1 MEKSYKMIKQ
11 YAEASFVERKSRFIS
26 YAMPITTEEEA
37 IQILNT
43 IRKKHYDATHNCYAY
58 ILGENAE
65 VQRSSDDGEP
75 SGTAG
80 VPILEILRKESL
92 TNTIVIVTRYFGGI
106 LLGAGGLIRAY
117 AEGAKMAVSAAGII
131 EVKKFSFF
139 SVHIDYS
146 YLGKIQH
153 EAMKREYII
162 LDTNY
167 TDMVQI
173 TFLIPPDLKDALT
186 EDINNWTNGNV
197 LIEHLKDDMVKVDLD
212 TGKPV
217 QLG

>member
-1 MEKSYKMIKQ
+1 MEKSYKMLKQ
-11 YAEASFVERKSRFIS
+11 YGEASFVERKSRFIS
-26 YAMPITTEEEA
+26 YAMPVTTEEKA
-37 IQILNT
+37 IEFLNT

-65 VQRSSDDGEP
+65 IQRSSDDGEP

-80 VPILEILRKESL
+80 VPILEILRKEGL
-92 TNTIVIVTRYFGGI
+92 TNTIVVVTRYFGGI

-117 AEGAKMAVSAAGII
+117 AEGAKLAVSAAGII

-139 SVHIDYS
+139 AVQIDYS

-153 EAMKREYII
+153 EAMKKDYII
-162 LDTNY
+162 LDTSY

-173 TFLIPPDLKDALT
+173 TFLIPPESKDNLID
-186 EDINNWTNGNV
+186 DINNWTNGNV
-197 LIEHLKDDMVKVDLD
+197 LVEHIKDDMVKVDLN
-212 TGKPV
+212 TGRPI
-217 QLG
+217 

>member
-1 MEKSYKMIKQ
+1 MEKSYKMLKQ
-11 YAEASFVERKSRFIS
+11 YGEASFVERKSRFIS
-26 YAMPITTEEEA
+26 YAMPVTTEEEA
-37 IQILNT
+37 IQFLNT

-80 VPILEILRKESL
+80 VPILEILRKEGL
-92 TNTIVIVTRYFGGI
+92 TNTIVVVTRYFGGI

-117 AEGAKMAVSAAGII
+117 AEGAKLAVSASGAV
-131 EVKKFSFF
+131 EVKTFSFF
-139 SVHIDYS
+139 AVHIDYS

-153 EAMKREYII
+153 EAMKKEYLI
-162 LDTNY
+162 LDISY

-173 TFLIPPDLKDALT
+173 TFLTPPESKDALID
-186 EDINNWTNGNV
+186 DINNWTNGNV

-212 TGKPV
+212 TGRPI
-217 QLG
+217 Q